1 MNLERTEREDLYRDK
16 ESNALLNTNNRA
28 LQAYKMKKKQM
39 EEQNNLSNRVDAIE
53 DKIDHIYLMM
63 KHLISE
69 IQE

>member
-1 MNLERTEREDLYRDK
+1 MNLEKTEREDLYRDK

-39 EEQNNLSNRVDAIE
+39 KEQNNLSSRVDEIE

-63 KHLISE
+63 KHLISK